1 MAIER
6 LNHFS
11 HHFHR
16 TKEMHNFTHQ
26 PACSYM
32 LSLSH
37 ISTTHGKF
45 DLITGVILFILAI
58 FANLL
63 LVYGMAKTKDVKN
76 NTSK

>member
-1 MAIER
+1 MY
-6 LNHFS
+6 
-11 HHFHR
+11 
-16 TKEMHNFTHQ
+16 NFTDKLS
-26 PACSYM
+26 CSYM

-37 ISTTHGKF
+37 ISTTNGKL
-45 DLITGVILFILAI
+45 DLIAGVFLFILAI